1 MSEQT
6 NLPEKKEKR
15 KGEALYLILL
25 FLLLCSNALFGWFW
39 YKDKS
44 KLQIITVEKETVTKD
59 AEIVKQ
65 ELIALNAQ
73 YDNLK
78 TNNKHMNDE
87 IESKK
92 QEIGQLQ
99 KQLEKHKD
107 DSYIIAKLKRETQT
121 LRDIMQH
128 FVHEIDSLNTYNK
141 NIIAEREVVKKEL
154 KTEKEKNT
162 QLTKEKEDL
171 QGTVNIASMLKAV
184 GLSVSAIA
192 EKRGGKKQVETK
204 KAKHCNKI
212 RIAFT
217 LAENAVA
224 RKGDHVIYARIISPD
239 GKEITQSDDS
249 THIFSFGKSHGY
261 WATKKTVNYI
271 NENTDVVMFASP
283 KSGEPF
289 INGKYM
295 IEVNTDGA
303 TIGNT
308 TLELE

>member
-1 MSEQT
+1 
-6 NLPEKKEKR
+6 
-15 KGEALYLILL
+15 
-25 FLLLCSNALFGWFW
+25 
-39 YKDKS
+39 
-44 KLQIITVEKETVTKD
+44 
-59 AEIVKQ
+59 
-65 ELIALNAQ
+65 
-73 YDNLK
+73 
-78 TNNKHMNDE
+78 MNEE
-87 IESKK
+87 IEAKK
-92 QEIGQLQ
+92 LEIGELQ

-171 QGTVNIASMLKAV
+171 QSTVNIASMLKAV
-184 GLSVSAIA
+184 SLSVSAIA

-204 KAKHCNKI
+204 KAKHTNKI
-212 RIAFT
+212 KITFT

-224 RKGDHVIYARIISPD
+224 RKGDHIIYTRIISPD
-239 GKEITQSDDS
+239 GKEMTQSDDS
-249 THIFSFGKSHGY
+249 THTFTFGKSHGY

-271 NENTDVVMFASP
+271 NENTDVVMYASP
-283 KSGEPF
+283 KPGETF

-295 IEVNTDGA
+295 IEVNTDGV

-308 TLELE
+308 SLKLE

>member
-1 MSEQT
+1 MSDPA

-15 KGEALYLILL
+15 KGEWLYLLL
-25 FLLLCSNALFGWFW
+25 IFLMLCSNGMFGWFW
-39 YKDKS
+39 WKDKS
-44 KLQIITVEKETVTKD
+44 KLQIVTVEKETVTKD

-87 IESKK
+87 IEAKK

-128 FVHEIDSLNTYNK
+128 FVHEIDSLHTLNN
-141 NIIAEREVVKKEL
+141 NVIAEREVVKKEL
-154 KTEKEKNT
+154 KTEKEINS
-162 QLTKEKEDL
+162 QLTKEKEGL
-171 QGTVNIASMLKAV
+171 QETVNIASMLKAV
-184 GLSVSAIA
+184 GLSVSGID
-192 EKRGGKKQVETK
+192 ERKGGKKQVQTK
-204 KAKHCNKI
+204 KAKRCDRI

-217 LAENAVA
+217 LAENTVA
-224 RKGDHVIYARIISPD
+224 RKGDHIIYARIISPD
-239 GKEITQSDDS
+239 GKEITQTDDS
-249 THIFSFGKSHGY
+249 THVFTFGKSHGY

-271 NENTDVVMFASP
+271 NENTDVVLFANP
-283 KSGEPF
+283 KPGEAF
-289 INGKYM
+289 INGKYI

-308 TLELE
+308 TLDLE